1 MGAIHQALLAYKVA
15 GGGVFADPSD
25 VTSIWDWWEP
35 SLDSGS
41 NGVGLQTLTGQ
52 ANGRNWTQAT
62 SGSRPLYDT
71 TNALNGHAVLTFN
84 TNRFLNGPDMSGIPQ
99 GVGST
104 KQGHIFIIVKTDA
117 DPQAA
122 GGDTGLWKMTG
133 ASDSTHFNFPDG
145 NIYDSI
151 LKGARD
157 NFGNPAASLTSWR
170 VYEASIIASSGVGVP
185 NGEYIVRLDGT
196 QIFTNGTVQA
206 SFIAAPTLGRNL
218 ANQGFKGKM
227 AGLYLFTQKLST
239 DDRNNMVSYINTRF
253 GLSMT

>member
-1 MGAIHQALLAYKVA
+1 MIILNGAGTI
-15 GGGVFADPSD
+15 GSTFTDPGD
-25 VTSIWDWWEP
+25 IASIWDWWEP
-35 SLDSGS
+35 SLDTGT
-41 NGVGLQTLTGQ
+41 NGVGLETLTGQ

-84 TNRFLNGPDMSGIPQ
+84 TDRFYDGPDMSGIPQ

-104 KQGHIFIIVKTDA
+104 KQGHIFLIVKADA

-133 ASDSTHFNFPDG
+133 AGDSTHYIFPDG
-145 NIYDSI
+145 NVYDSI

-157 NFGNPAASLTSWR
+157 NFNPAMSLASWR

-185 NGEYIVRLDGT
+185 DGEYIVRVDGT
-196 QIFTNGTVQA
+196 TVHTNGTIQA

-227 AGLYLFTQKLST
+227 AGLYLFTQKLSSS
-239 DDRNNMVSYINTRF
+239 DRTNMITYINSRF
-253 GLSMT
+253 GLSAT